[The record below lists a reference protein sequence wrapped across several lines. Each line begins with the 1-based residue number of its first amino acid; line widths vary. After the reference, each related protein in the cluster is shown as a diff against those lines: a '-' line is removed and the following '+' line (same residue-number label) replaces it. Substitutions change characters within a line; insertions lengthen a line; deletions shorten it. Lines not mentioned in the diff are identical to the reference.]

1 MKSEEEKK
9 SSEEE
14 NVISFVYNSSAKK
27 GPKTPGSAIDSN
39 KRGKK
44 KISRIDEA
52 LATVTTLGLKGK
64 RELLTKEEE
73 VMLAKKMKVGQNLK
87 TARRK

>member
-1 MKSEEEKK
+1 MDAE
-9 SSEEE
+9 
-14 NVISFVYNSSAKK
+14 
-27 GPKTPGSAIDSN
+27 
-39 KRGKK
+39 
-44 KISRIDEA
+44 ISRIDEA